1 MEAEGD
7 PTVFNMSVRVL
18 RPDDGKMMQL
28 VKYNLVGGVEA
39 SDDSGLQAEI
49 IHNHYLDTDNT
60 SQLVAAG

>member
-28 VKYNLVGGVEA
+28 VKYNLVDGKEA
-39 SDDSGLQAEI
+39 SDDSDLQAEI

-60 SQLVAAG
+60 SKLVAAG